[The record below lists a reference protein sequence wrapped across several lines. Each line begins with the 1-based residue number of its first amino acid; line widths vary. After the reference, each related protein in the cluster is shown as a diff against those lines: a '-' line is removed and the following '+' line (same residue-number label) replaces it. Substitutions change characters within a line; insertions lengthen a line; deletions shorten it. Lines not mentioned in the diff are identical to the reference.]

1 MTPSGLERFKWFYH
15 RTPTSKANR
24 NYWLL
29 QGPHDSGSFPPPL
42 LCPFVFSVLPRVKDI
57 IFLWK
62 LSDRWAV
69 LWVTSIS
76 HITVLNCDSLLF
88 SITHTHAYTHTQVRS
103 LHIIL
108 FQLSYITRAHGITL
122 QCIISLWH
130 DHTRGC
136 LEQKHDITSGVHW
149 TNLWR
154 YYNIKLHNANIL
166 MNNIE
171 YFHWQ

>member
-15 RTPTSKANR
+15 KTPTSKANR

-88 SITHTHAYTHTQVRS
+88 SITHTRMHTHTGA
-103 LHIIL
+103 IL
-108 FQLSYITRAHGITL
+108 THHSVSVVIHHQGSRYYITMHY
-122 QCIISLWH
+122 ISLTWSYKGLFGAKTWH
-130 DHTRGC
+130 NFWASLNKLVALLQYKT
-136 LEQKHDITSGVHW
+136 
-149 TNLWR
+149 LWC
-154 YYNIKLHNANIL
+154 K
-166 MNNIE
+166 
-171 YFHWQ
+171 YFDE